1 MFDYKFVPRSESEAK
16 MVRDIIQEF
25 KFHMHPEIS
34 SSGFFYVYPSE
45 FNIEYRYR
53 NGENDNINKIS
64 TCVLENMQ
72 VDYGSNQAA
81 FNSFDDGMPSEINLR
96 LQFRELEILTK
107 ERIDKGY

>member
-1 MFDYKFVPRSESEAK
+1 
-16 MVRDIIQEF
+16 
-25 KFHMHPEIS
+25 
-34 SSGFFYVYPSE
+34 
-45 FNIEYRYR
+45 
-53 NGENDNINKIS
+53 
-64 TCVLENMQ
+64 VLENMQ